1 MKKIVNSIIVLLAGI
16 AIGTVIVGQY
26 MNKII
31 IENAKLADKHLKMF
45 QVMKLWVS
53 TCQNKKCME
62 QYLADSGYH
71 NIAIYGLSFIG
82 EALYQELAGSNI
94 KISFGIDQSV
104 KSKLHNLKVYH
115 PSENLPE
122 VDAVIVT
129 AVTYFDDIEA
139 TLVSKMKCP
148 IISIEDVLLEM

>member
-1 MKKIVNSIIVLLAGI
+1 MKKIVNWIVVLLIGVT
-16 AIGTVIVGQY
+16 IGTVLVGRY
-26 MNKII
+26 LNKII
-31 IENAKLADKHLKMF
+31 VENAKLADKHLRMF

-53 TCQNKKCME
+53 TYQNKNCME
-62 QYLADSGYH
+62 EYLEDLGYH

-94 KISFGIDQSV
+94 KISFGIDQSENF
-104 KSKLHNLKVYH
+104 KLHTLKVYH
-115 PSENLPE
+115 PDENLPE

-139 TLVSKMKCP
+139 ALVPKMKCP